1 MIMKVSINEL
11 RNLVRKAVATQIIE
25 SASGKNT
32 VKKIPVAKSKKISVN
47 ELRSMIKEAIVKE
60 IELGPE
66 AKERIE
72 RTKQEAAEKLVDS
85 LGSRWKRAAELLKIE
100 GDSDEEIKDSL
111 VDRFLYHLK
120 NPNDRID
127 GRTPKEFVS
136 FVNTEK
142 GLRAGIER
150 MVVDK
155 PVTDMPERVYQTG
168 EEKLKAIAQEE
179 DVSKEMARKIIDNAM
194 RKLAQVIA
202 LTAGDKFKGK
212 SSDDISNI
220 LKTVRKG
227 DYALQ
232 LKKSFQDAISQ
243 TYELLEGLVLD
254 AAEEFIDEIDSK
266 IDFPYENYDNL
277 DDEEKAEAD
286 KKILSFLESVG
297 ITNASDEE
305 FSLIVDLL
313 DYSHVEDNKKLL
325 ASLFFQADEPEVAFR
340 RIAKMFANK
349 IQPQIEKQF
358 NPETRGRGKPDEN
371 VVRAIADILS
381 GESGET

>member
-1 MIMKVSINEL
+1 MKLTINEL
-11 RNLVRKAVATQIIE
+11 RNLVRKAVATQIME
-25 SASGKNT
+25 SASKKTT
-32 VKKIPVAKSKKISVN
+32 VKKPSITESKKISVN
-47 ELRSMIKEAIVKE
+47 ELHSMIKEAIVKE

-155 PVTDMPERVYQTG
+155 PVTDMPDRVYQTG

-194 RKLAQVIA
+194 RKLAQIVA

-277 DDEEKAEAD
+277 DEEEKAEAD
-286 KKILSFLESVG
+286 EKILSFLETVG
-297 ITNASDEE
+297 ITSASDEE

-325 ASLFFQADEPEVAFR
+325 ANLFFQVDEPWVPFP
-340 RIAKMFANK
+340 RIAKMFAKK

-381 GESGET
+381 GESEET

>member
-1 MIMKVSINEL
+1 MKISINEL
-11 RNLVRKAVATQIIE
+11 RNLVRKAVATQIME
-25 SASGKNT
+25 SAS
-32 VKKIPVAKSKKISVN
+32 KKTMTKKASLAESKKISIN

-111 VDRFLYHLK
+111 IDKFLYHLK

-286 KKILSFLESVG
+286 EKILSFLESVG

>member
-11 RNLVRKAVATQIIE
+11 RNLVRKAVATQIME

-313 DYSHVEDNKKLL
+313 DYSNVEDNKKLL

-381 GESGET
+381 GESGEI

>member
-286 KKILSFLESVG
+286 EKILSFLESVG

>member
-1 MIMKVSINEL
+1 MKISINEL
-11 RNLVRKAVATQIIE
+11 RSLVRRAVATQIME
-25 SASGKNT
+25 SAS
-32 VKKIPVAKSKKISVN
+32 KKKPVNKTSMAESKKISVN
-47 ELRSMIKEAIVKE
+47 ELRSMIKEAIMNE
-60 IELGPE
+60 IEVSPE
-66 AKERIE
+66 TSERIE
-72 RTKQEAAEKLVDS
+72 KTKQEAAQKLVDS

-100 GDSDEEIKDSL
+100 GDSDQEIKDSL
-111 VDRFLYHLK
+111 ADRFLYHLK

-136 FVNTEK
+136 FINTEK

-194 RKLAQVIA
+194 RKLAQIIA

-212 SSDDISNI
+212 SSEDISNI

-227 DYALQ
+227 DYVLQ

-277 DDEEKAEAD
+277 NDEEREEVDQKVFA
-286 KKILSFLESVG
+286 FLDSIRV
-297 ITNASDEE
+297 TDASDEE
-305 FSLIVDLL
+305 FSLIIDLL
-313 DYSHVEDNKKLL
+313 DYEHVEDNKKLL
-325 ASLFFQADEPEVAFR
+325 ANLFFQSGETNVPFR
-340 RIAKMFANK
+340 RIAKAFAEK

-381 GESGET
+381 GQSEEV

>member
-1 MIMKVSINEL
+1 MKISINEL
-11 RNLVRKAVATQIIE
+11 RNLVRKAVATQIME
-25 SASGKNT
+25 SAS
-32 VKKIPVAKSKKISVN
+32 KKTMTKKASLAESKKISIN

-111 VDRFLYHLK
+111 IDKFLYHLK

>member
-1 MIMKVSINEL
+1 MKISINEL
-11 RNLVRKAVATQIIE
+11 RSLVRKAVATQIME
-25 SASGKNT
+25 SASGKHT
-32 VKKIPVAKSKKISVN
+32 VKKVPVADSKKISVV

-85 LGSRWKRAAELLKIE
+85 LGNRWKRAAELLKIE

-111 VDRFLYHLK
+111 VDKFLYHLK

-142 GLRAGIER
+142 GLRAGIEK

-286 KKILSFLESVG
+286 EKILSFLESVG

>member
-11 RNLVRKAVATQIIE
+11 RNLVRKAVATQIME

-286 KKILSFLESVG
+286 EKILSFLESVG

-381 GESGET
+381 GESGEI